1 MGLTKRVTLDDIA
14 QRADLSKSAVSLILL
29 GRPGVGE
36 ETRERVLRIARE
48 LGYANRRKNQ
58 VAASQQQQLAF
69 LVEERHFFNGEIF
82 YTRVYQ
88 GIKQRVEAA
97 GFHLNILTVS
107 DAERHTGKLP
117 QMLQDKAVA
126 AVFITGEMPAVYL
139 DLIERTGLPTIMVDY
154 ESSRRPWISVV
165 VDNLA
170 GARAAVG
177 HLIDLGHRRIAC
189 LSRHLDHPSIRQRID
204 GYILALGEAFGQI
217 DRRLLLLEEGQSEI
231 EDGYAMAKRLIHS
244 GLDFSAIFAT
254 TDPQA
259 IGVLKALHEA
269 DIRVPEQVSVVGFD
283 NIDWSQ
289 HTTPPLTTINIR
301 RHALGQVAADYVI
314 GLLSRPAPS
323 PAALPHRITLPVEL
337 VQRESTA
344 APNDQVAMM
353 ATDVE

>member
-1 MGLTKRVTLDDIA
+1 MAI
-14 QRADLSKSAVSLILL
+14 
-29 GRPGVGE
+29 
-36 ETRERVLRIARE
+36 
-48 LGYANRRKNQ
+48 
-58 VAASQQQQLAF
+58 
-69 LVEERHFFNGEIF
+69 
-82 YTRVYQ
+82 
-88 GIKQRVEAA
+88 
-97 GFHLNILTVS
+97 
-107 DAERHTGKLP
+107 
-117 QMLQDKAVA
+117 
-126 AVFITGEMPAVYL
+126 
-139 DLIERTGLPTIMVDY
+139 
-154 ESSRRPWISVV
+154 
-165 VDNLA
+165 
-170 GARAAVG
+170 
-177 HLIDLGHRRIAC
+177 
-189 LSRHLDHPSIRQRID
+189 DHPSIRQRID

-337 VQRESTA
+337 VHRARHSPAAGSPRHYRQGRWRPAGNHSALAHAREPWIVAPKYLACCRLWPKVAEGRVTKRQTVSRGLQA
-344 APNDQVAMM
+344 ADTHHLIVRMQN
-353 ATDVE
+353 EGSKKIK